1 MSEELSFDILHTVL
15 DSAYEGIV
23 IVDKQA
29 RIIHFNNAYSRIT
42 GIKKEQAL
50 GQPVTDIIDNTQL
63 HMTLQTGQAERGK
76 IQVISG
82 QEMVVHRIPI
92 WRGEEVVAA
101 VGMLIFEGVSELHKI
116 LEMHQEKE
124 RKADKALADSQK
136 KNKKQMVTL
145 DQIIGKSKEMSE
157 TKRIARRAAKTLATV
172 LITGESGT
180 GKEMFAQSIHQLSP
194 FADGPFV
201 SVNCAAIPEHLL
213 EAELFGYEE
222 GAFTGARKGG
232 KPGKF
237 ELADQGTLFLDE
249 IGDMPMIMQS
259 KILRVLQEKEGM
271 RVGGLKPYRTN
282 VRIVAA
288 TNKELEQMVSE
299 GGFRE
304 DLYYRLNIIRLHIP
318 PLRERKEDIPL
329 LLSYYVK
336 EICERYLAS
345 PKHFTEEAV
354 KLLTAYNWPGNIRE
368 VVNIVERIV
377 SLAEGEE
384 ISATDLPSM
393 VLRHQDSHAPVSFS
407 GGETTEVLDTVRK
420 ESMEQERE
428 VIINVLKETK
438 GNKSQAAKKLGI
450 HRSTLYEKLKK
461 LQIK

>member
-237 ELADQGTLFLDE
+237 ELADQGTLF
-249 IGDMPMIMQS
+249 
-259 KILRVLQEKEGM
+259 
-271 RVGGLKPYRTN
+271 
-282 VRIVAA
+282 
-288 TNKELEQMVSE
+288 
-299 GGFRE
+299 
-304 DLYYRLNIIRLHIP
+304 
-318 PLRERKEDIPL
+318 
-329 LLSYYVK
+329 
-336 EICERYLAS
+336 
-345 PKHFTEEAV
+345 
-354 KLLTAYNWPGNIRE
+354 
-368 VVNIVERIV
+368 
-377 SLAEGEE
+377 
-384 ISATDLPSM
+384 
-393 VLRHQDSHAPVSFS
+393 
-407 GGETTEVLDTVRK
+407 
-420 ESMEQERE
+420 
-428 VIINVLKETK
+428 
-438 GNKSQAAKKLGI
+438 
-450 HRSTLYEKLKK
+450 
-461 LQIK
+461 